1 MDPEGP
7 DGYRYKPDGLMK
19 QSFSITTATHQKLH
33 LISYY
38 ARSHPASS
46 NLVQPTQDASLK
58 HIRPV
63 KGMYPESTVHEQQNV
78 PVRTSMIS
86 SMPHHT
92 PLQHSPVMGYNR
104 QGATHPASYQQLPAN
119 SYGWPPSPVGTPPT
133 NMTGVPVQQYV
144 TPVTLSGSAIP
155 GASGSY
161 GVPPPIAQF
170 APTPV
175 AQDGSESPRMYE
187 RPLLPTPSSL
197 GSSSHR
203 GSVGMLLAP
212 RSPNN
217 AHAQIQRSTPPL
229 GLPLPYP
236 TQPHDDRLSPAATS
250 ISTSTPPEGEVPQ
263 FDISPLRSGSTGGD
277 SDAARSLEVQ
287 DIPSE
292 KFGFREDVRALR
304 VLDRV
309 FSAWSCKI
317 VFDAFSG
324 HDRLRSFWIFWAMR
338 YFGLKEYQRTFGVWI
353 VVSTSFFYAM
363 LFFEPV
369 ICLSSSGRCFLS
381 GYFSFWSLHFG
392 AVNVVWL
399 YLFLSF
405 FFNIYWMVF
414 VFFGRL
420 WVAFK
425 YRRME

>member
-1 MDPEGP
+1 METYHGHVRTPADAIVLFEACRLGLLPRVQRRLSEKERQQIKSGSVFVWDEREAGMRRWTDGKSWSASRVSGSFLTYREMEGKRGGSNAFAPPVTTNSSQRAGRSPNPDGSDSDGMDPEGP

-309 FSAWSCKI
+309 FSA
-317 VFDAFSG
+317 
-324 HDRLRSFWIFWAMR
+324 
-338 YFGLKEYQRTFGVWI
+338 
-353 VVSTSFFYAM
+353 
-363 LFFEPV
+363 
-369 ICLSSSGRCFLS
+369 
-381 GYFSFWSLHFG
+381 
-392 AVNVVWL
+392 
-399 YLFLSF
+399 
-405 FFNIYWMVF
+405 
-414 VFFGRL
+414 
-420 WVAFK
+420 
-425 YRRME
+425 